1 MPSDDRPIIA
11 VFGSSE
17 PMPGDGLY
25 REAYA
30 MGRLLAHADYR
41 VVTGGYGGVME
52 GASRGAAE
60 GGGQAIGVTCEI
72 FGERAP
78 NPFLTETRPSGN
90 LLDRTR
96 DLIDLADGFVVL
108 SGRAGTLAELAQL
121 WALERARC
129 LNGRP
134 VVLLGFHWKP
144 LLHLLG
150 QTEMLEPRQLQI
162 TQVVATPDEAMALLR
177 RQMP

>member
-1 MPSDDRPIIA
+1 M
-11 VFGSSE
+11 FGSSE
-17 PMPGDGLY
+17 PVPGDALY

-30 MGRLLAHADYR
+30 MGRLLARADYR
-41 VVTGGYGGVME
+41 VLTGGYGGVME

-60 GGGQAIGVTCEI
+60 AGGQAIGVTCEI
-72 FGERAP
+72 FGERPP

-90 LLDRTR
+90 LHDRTR
-96 DLIDLADGFVVL
+96 DLIDLADGFVVM

-134 VVLLGFHWKP
+134 VVLLGVHWEP

-150 QTEMLEPRQLQI
+150 EREMLEPRQLQI
-162 TQVVATPDEAMALLR
+162 TQVVATPDEALAHIR
-177 RQMP
+177 RRLP